1 MINYIIGGT
10 LLTFTGTNIINSIV
24 LGTLNTIYSSMIFV
38 KIGYEPNKIIN
49 NIKTEISKLDIKLKL
64 DLINTLIE
72 KIPTNDINK
81 LIENGLHELI
91 SNIKQNIEWIDNEII
106 QHNTKWF
113 SGYRDINIDYKLNEI
128 KNLTLILD
136 GRLLLLLNMNKVV

>member
-24 LGTLNTIYSSMIFV
+24 LGTLNTIYSNMIFV
-38 KIGYEPNKIIN
+38 KSGYEPNKIIN

-91 SNIKQNIEWIDNEII
+91 SNIKQTIEWIDNEII

-113 SGYRDINIDYKLNEI
+113 SGYRDINIDYKLNEL

>member
-24 LGTLNTIYSSMIFV
+24 LGTLNTIYSSIIFV

-72 KIPTNDINK
+72 KIPANDINK

-91 SNIKQNIEWIDNEII
+91 SNIKQTIEWIDNEII

-113 SGYRDINIDYKLNEI
+113 SGYRDININYKLNEL

>member
-24 LGTLNTIYSSMIFV
+24 LGTLNTIYSNMIFV
-38 KIGYEPNKIIN
+38 KSGYEPNKIIN

-113 SGYRDINIDYKLNEI
+113 SGYRDINIDYKLNEL

>member
-24 LGTLNTIYSSMIFV
+24 LGTLNTIYSSMIFI
-38 KIGYEPNKIIN
+38 KTGYEPNKIIN

-113 SGYRDINIDYKLNEI
+113 SGYRDINIDYKLNEL

>member
-113 SGYRDINIDYKLNEI
+113 SGYRDINIDYKLNEL